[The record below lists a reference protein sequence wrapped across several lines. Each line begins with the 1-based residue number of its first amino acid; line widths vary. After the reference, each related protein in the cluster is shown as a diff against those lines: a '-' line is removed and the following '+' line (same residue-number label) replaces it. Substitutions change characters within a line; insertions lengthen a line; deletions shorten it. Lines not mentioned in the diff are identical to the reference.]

1 MTIRA
6 ENLTKRYRQGEKE
19 VVALLSFTYAFPP
32 GATAVVG
39 PSGSGKTTLLN
50 LLAGFDLPTEGGV
63 YLGDIPLHALSEDER
78 AGVRLRHMG
87 FVFQQWNLIPT
98 LTALENV
105 AFPLLLAGWP
115 RRARLARAAEL
126 LERVGLEARLHHLPS
141 RLSGGEQQR
150 VALARALAKRPKI
163 LILDDALSA
172 VDAETEARIL
182 QGLKTVLGKQ
192 TTLLI
197 SHRTAALRHADW
209 IIVLDGGRIVEEG
222 THESLLQAGGLYAE
236 MDRLQKEVEA

>member
-98 LTALENV
+98 LTAKQTAHFCQLSFTIPDPIGNHPLV
-105 AFPLLLAGWP
+105 PIRTGRTHRQIILARLLKFHDRLTVPPPFPERFTLLKIGISGTPGIP
-115 RRARLARAAEL
+115 RRWCRDHSD
-126 LERVGLEARLHHLPS
+126 GT
-141 RLSGGEQQR
+141 QQQNQQQNIPESHCKNSP
-150 VALARALAKRPKI
+150 KRC
-163 LILDDALSA
+163 
-172 VDAETEARIL
+172 
-182 QGLKTVLGKQ
+182 
-192 TTLLI
+192 
-197 SHRTAALRHADW
+197 
-209 IIVLDGGRIVEEG
+209 
-222 THESLLQAGGLYAE
+222 
-236 MDRLQKEVEA
+236 

>member
-1 MTIRA
+1 MLRA

-19 VVALLSFTYAFPP
+19 VVALQGFTYAFPK

-63 YLGDIPLHALSEDER
+63 FLGETPLHRLPEDER

-105 AFPLLLAGWP
+105 AFPLLLSGWP
-115 RRARLARAAEL
+115 QGKRQKRAAEV
-126 LERVGLEARLHHLPS
+126 LEQVGLAHRLHHLPN

-150 VALARALAKRPKI
+150 VALARALALDPEILFADEPTGNLDAESREQVAALLFAAGEART
-163 LILDDALSA
+163 LILVTHDLELAQRA
-172 VDAETEARIL
+172 GRIL
-182 QGLKTVLGKQ
+182 YLK
-192 TTLLI
+192 
-197 SHRTAALRHADW
+197 
-209 IIVLDGGRIVEEG
+209 GGRLLREEILEIPQG
-222 THESLLQAGGLYAE
+222 QHL
-236 MDRLQKEVEA
+236 

>member
-1 MTIRA
+1 MTLRA

-19 VVALLSFTYAFPP
+19 VVALLGFTYAFPP

-50 LLAGFDLPTEGGV
+50 LLAGFDLPTEGGI
-63 YLGDIPLHALSEDER
+63 YLGDTPLHALSEDER

-126 LERVGLEARLHHLPS
+126 LERVGLKDRLHHPPS

-150 VALARALAKRPKI
+150 VALARALALDPPI
-163 LILDDALSA
+163 LFADEPTGNLDLESREQVADLLFSLGEERTLVLVTHDLELAQRA
-172 VDAETEARIL
+172 GRIL
-182 QGLKTVLGKQ
+182 HLK
-192 TTLLI
+192 
-197 SHRTAALRHADW
+197 
-209 IIVLDGGRIVEEG
+209 GGRLWREE
-222 THESLLQAGGLYAE
+222 AGKA
-236 MDRLQKEVEA
+236 QT

>member
-19 VVALLSFTYAFPP
+19 VVALLGFTYTFPP

-126 LERVGLEARLHHLPS
+126 LEKVGLEARLHHLPS

-150 VALARALAKRPKI
+150 VALARALALDPPI
-163 LILDDALSA
+163 LFADEPTGNLDL
-172 VDAETEARIL
+172 EAREQVADL
-182 QGLKTVLGKQ
+182 LFSLGEAHTLVLVTHDLELAQ
-192 TTLLI
+192 
-197 SHRTAALRHADW
+197 RA
-209 IIVLDGGRIVEEG
+209 GRILHLKGGWLVREEAP
-222 THESLLQAGGLYAE
+222 QAKG
-236 MDRLQKEVEA
+236 

>member
-1 MTIRA
+1 MTLRA

-19 VVALLSFTYAFPP
+19 VVALQGFTYAFPK

-63 YLGDIPLHALSEDER
+63 YLGETPLHALSEDER
-78 AGVRLRHMG
+78 ARVRLKHMG

-105 AFPLLLAGWP
+105 ALPLLLAGWP
-115 RRARLARAAEL
+115 RGKRLRRAAEL
-126 LERVGLEARLHHLPS
+126 LERVGLAHRLHHPPS

-150 VALARALAKRPKI
+150 VALARALA
-163 LILDDALSA
+163 LDPEVLFADEPTGNL
-172 VDAETEARIL
+172 DAESRE
-182 QGLKTVLGKQ
+182 QV
-192 TTLLI
+192 
-197 SHRTAALRHADW
+197 AALLLEEGRGRTL
-209 IIVLDGGRIVEEG
+209 VLVTHDPELAQRAERVLYLKGGR
-222 THESLLQAGGLYAE
+222 LLRETPRAVGS
-236 MDRLQKEVEA
+236 

>member
-1 MTIRA
+1 MLRA
-6 ENLTKRYRQGEKE
+6 ENLTKRYRQGDKE
-19 VVALLSFTYAFPP
+19 VVALEGFTYAFPK

-63 YLGDIPLHALSEDER
+63 FLGETPLHRFSEDER

-105 AFPLLLAGWP
+105 AFPLLLSGWP
-115 RRARLARAAEL
+115 QGKRQKRAAEV
-126 LERVGLEARLHHLPS
+126 LEQVGLAHRLHHLPN

-150 VALARALAKRPKI
+150 VALARALALDPEILFADEPTGNLDAESREQVAALLFAQGKART
-163 LILDDALSA
+163 LILVTHDLELAQRA
-172 VDAETEARIL
+172 GRIL
-182 QGLKTVLGKQ
+182 YLK
-192 TTLLI
+192 
-197 SHRTAALRHADW
+197 
-209 IIVLDGGRIVEEG
+209 GGRLLREEV
-222 THESLLQAGGLYAE
+222 L
-236 MDRLQKEVEA
+236 EVPQGQNL

>member
-150 VALARALAKRPKI
+150 VALARALALDPPI
-163 LILDDALSA
+163 LFADEPTGNLDL
-172 VDAETEARIL
+172 EAREQVADL
-182 QGLKTVLGKQ
+182 LFSLGKAR
-192 TTLLI
+192 TL
-197 SHRTAALRHADW
+197 
-209 IIVLDGGRIVEEG
+209 VLVTHDLELAQRAGRILHLKGGRLVREETPMAKG
-222 THESLLQAGGLYAE
+222 
-236 MDRLQKEVEA
+236 